1 MPRQVSEVL
10 VEQLGD
16 WGVRQVFGVM
26 GETVLGLLNAL
37 RHQERVRFVATQ
49 TEQAAAMA
57 ASAYGKLTGRLAACI
72 AMGGPGVTSLMTG
85 VHDAHSDRVPML
97 AITGQP
103 RRWWQHADGWQEA
116 DDHALFETAS
126 AFNAEIETPSQ
137 APTLLAA
144 ALQAATSQRD
154 VAHLAVPL
162 DIQMMEAEV
171 EAVLPQGH
179 LNWSLTVPG
188 DDAVRQ
194 AAHLLHGAARPLILA
209 GAGARGA
216 QEPLLELAHALGAP
230 VLTTCR
236 SKGLVPADEPL
247 SMGVPGRLGTPL
259 ADRLLREADVI
270 LVVGCSLSQ
279 RTTGDWQLLR
289 PQQQIIQVD
298 IDPGRIGRVFPVEV
312 GLWGHAAPTLR
323 ELIVALP
330 QTPAQTAWT
339 DLEARK
345 LEMRQLIDRKATVA
359 TRPIK
364 PQFAV
369 RALQETLPA
378 DSVISLDAGNHAF
391 FMCQQYEAQGEQF
404 VMSYHLG
411 STGFGLP
418 GAIAAALAFPE
429 RPAVAVVGDGGLAS
443 SLGELVTLAAHNL
456 PVMVVCFNN
465 ARMGMLDSEEERL
478 HMAPFFTE
486 LPPTNFA
493 RVAEACGVEAVRV
506 EEPGNLASALHR
518 ALTSRRPFVVDVAID
533 PLERESTAL
542 EAAPAVARA

>member
-1 MPRQVSEVL
+1 MPRQVSEVF
-10 VEQLGD
+10 VEQLAD

-26 GETVLGLLNAL
+26 GETILGLLSAL

-57 ASAYGKLTGRLAACI
+57 ASAYGKLTGRAAACI
-72 AMGGPGVTSLMTG
+72 AMSGPGVTSVITG
-85 VHDAHSDRVPML
+85 VHDAHSDRVPLL
-97 AITGQP
+97 AITGQE
-103 RRWWQHADGWQEA
+103 RRSWQHTDGWQEA
-116 DDHALFETAS
+116 DDHALFETVS
-126 AFNAEIETPSQ
+126 VFNAEAETPTQ
-137 APTLLAA
+137 VPALLAA
-144 ALQAATSQRD
+144 ALQAAISQRD

-162 DIQMMEAEV
+162 DIQMMEADV
-171 EAVLPQGH
+171 EPILPQGH
-179 LNWSLTVPG
+179 LNWSLAVPS

-194 AAHLLHGAARPLILA
+194 AARLLHGAARPLILA
-209 GAGARGA
+209 GTGAKGA
-216 QEPLLELAHALGAP
+216 QEPLLELAHSLGAP

-270 LVVGCSLSQ
+270 LVVGCSLSK
-279 RTTGDWQLLR
+279 RTTGDWQLIR
-289 PQQQIIQVD
+289 PEQQLVQID
-298 IDPGRIGRVFPVEV
+298 IDPGRIGHIFPVEV

-323 ELIVALP
+323 KLISAMP
-330 QTPAQTAWT
+330 QTPTRPAWA

-345 LEMRQLIDRKATVA
+345 LEMRQLIDRKATMA

-378 DSVISLDAGNHAF
+378 DSVISLDAGDHAF
-391 FMCQQYEAQGEQF
+391 FMCQQYEAQGEEF

-478 HMAPFFTE
+478 HMPPFFTE

-493 RVAEACGVEAVRV
+493 RVAEACGIEGVRV
-506 EEPGNLASALHR
+506 EDPGRLAGALHQ
-518 ALTSRRPFVVDVAID
+518 ALASRRPVVVDVAID

-542 EAAPAVARA
+542 EPVPAAARV